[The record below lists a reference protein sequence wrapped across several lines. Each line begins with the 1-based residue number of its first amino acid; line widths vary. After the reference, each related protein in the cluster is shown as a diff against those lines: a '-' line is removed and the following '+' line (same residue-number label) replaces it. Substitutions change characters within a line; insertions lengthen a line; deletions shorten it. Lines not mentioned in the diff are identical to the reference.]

1 MAHAA
6 IHFSEKVM
14 TPMFARLLAG
24 VTAAFVFTFPAQ
36 AAEWIIDP
44 AQSAITFKG
53 THAGSEFSGSFGKW
67 SGAITFDPSALDAAK
82 AVIDI
87 DLTTAITSDATR
99 DGTLPQQD
107 WLDTAASP
115 QAKFESIGVKAGAAA
130 GEYVM
135 SGNLSLRGVSMP
147 VELPF
152 KLAIDGNSAK
162 VEGSVTLKRL
172 DFGIGK
178 ASDTPGQ
185 WVSLEIPVNFT
196 VVAAKK

>member
-1 MAHAA
+1 
-6 IHFSEKVM
+6 
-14 TPMFARLLAG
+14 MFARLFAG
-24 VTAAFVFTFPAQ
+24 VTTAFVLAFPAQ

-67 SGAITFDPSALDAAK
+67 SGTITFDPSAL
-82 AVIDI
+82 DI

-115 QAKFESIGVKAGAAA
+115 QAKFESTAVKAGAAA

-135 SGNLSLRGVSMP
+135 SGNLSLKGVSVP
-147 VELPF
+147 LELPF

-178 ASDTPGQ
+178 TSDTPGQ